1 MNLDRRLF
9 PVVALLALMAC
20 SRTETIVISTPA
32 TVPTSYDASEGDE
45 ASARPSSTL
54 RVAELIAFESFDP
67 LIARTSADFRKNQL
81 VYEGLARLDATGKP
95 VPALASS
102 IEVAPDSM
110 SVTIRIRETAFFH
123 NDPAFASG
131 VGRKVNAGDVI
142 AAFERMTRR
151 DVPETAATLFA
162 PHILGFDLRNRE
174 NRDLYVPSLRQTT
187 EITGIQRVDSRTVRF
202 LLNAPDKWF
211 LHRLASPLAV
221 IYPPE
226 AVSIL
231 NRRPVG
237 SGPYRYQSS
246 AGDSLFTFVLNT
258 AHPDTGQFR
267 IRRVDVRFEASETK
281 AYRSLVT
288 RDVDIIAETGPLIT
302 QGVADVSPT
311 LARSIR
317 FATNDQVTIA
327 MNIDNQDG
335 LPLAQGIGWFQSVW
349 TDSLTRDLSE
359 IGYDRTYLAA
369 GGIRKPMVRTSFK
382 LTPHIHEDQI
392 SRRMVVHLRRH
403 AQIDLLQGYVASR
416 EVTFHTVTA
425 PRMHAGQLIA
435 TPTDLVRFDI
445 RGYRLS
451 HPSILGFDAA
461 PHSWWFDLRGVRL
474 TR

>member
-1 MNLDRRLF
+1 MNLNRSLF
-9 PVVALLALMAC
+9 PVVALLGLLAC
-20 SRTETIVISTPA
+20 GRTETIVISTPA
-32 TVPTSYDASEGDE
+32 TVPMSYDETEEDAGV
-45 ASARPSSTL
+45 ARPTSTL

-67 LIARTSADFRKNQL
+67 LIARTSADFRKIQL
-81 VYEGLARLDATGKP
+81 VYEGLARLDAGGKP

-110 SVTIRIRETAFFH
+110 SVTIRLRENAFFH
-123 NDPAFASG
+123 NDPAFSNG
-131 VGRKVNAGDVI
+131 VGRKVNAADVI

-151 DVPETAATLFA
+151 DVPETAAELFA

-174 NRDLYVPSLRQTT
+174 NRDLFVPSLRQTT
-187 EITGIQRVDSRTVRF
+187 DITGIQRVDSRTVRF

-226 AVSIL
+226 SVPFL
-231 NRRPVG
+231 NQRPVG

-246 AGDSLFTFVLNT
+246 AGDSLFTFVLNS

-281 AYRSLVT
+281 AYRSFVI

-302 QGVADVSPT
+302 EGVPDLNAS

-317 FATNDQVTIA
+317 FATNDQVSIA
-327 MNIDNQDG
+327 LNIDNQDG
-335 LPLAQGIGWFQSVW
+335 LGLAQGIGWFQSVW

-359 IGYDRTYLAA
+359 SGYERTYLAS
-369 GGIRKPMVRTSFK
+369 GGIRQPMVRTSFK

-416 EVTFHTVTA
+416 EVTFYTSTV
-425 PRMHAGQLIA
+425 PRMYPGQSITKA
-435 TPTDLVRFDI
+435 TDLVRFDI
-445 RGYRLS
+445 RGFRLS
-451 HPSILGFDAA
+451 HPAVLGFDAA
-461 PHSWWFDLRGVRL
+461 PHSWWFDLRGVTL